1 MSKDQSISGV
11 AGWLSF
17 LIFALIVLG
26 PLLLIGSTASN
37 FANTEVANPALFSLD
52 SWKFFKQA
60 VWLTVFTETGLRI
73 YAGYLLWKVHVYES
87 VKTSIKI
94 LWITGP
100 VAAIFLNIILP
111 KIVFDT
117 VPFEEGFPEII
128 KATLSSVL
136 WVFYLNK
143 SIRVK
148 NTYS

>member
-1 MSKDQSISGV
+1 MSGV

-26 PLLLIGSTASN
+26 PLILIGSTASN
-37 FANTEVANPALFSLD
+37 FASTEVANPALFGLE
-52 SWKFFKQA
+52 SWKLFKQA
-60 VWLTVFTETGLRI
+60 VWLTVFTEAGLRI

-100 VAAIFLNIILP
+100 IAAIFLNIILP
-111 KIVFDT
+111 KIIFDS
-117 VPFEEGFPEII
+117 VAFEEGLPEII
-128 KATLSSVL
+128 KATLSSVV
-136 WVFYLNK
+136 WVFYLKK